1 MSPLKIISRLWSVI
15 YDLLFLVK
23 GTPTKSLKEIE
34 KELDMLE
41 YHCRPYADAEDIDL
55 PEGIERRERR
65 ENQTD

>member
-1 MSPLKIISRLWSVI
+1 
-15 YDLLFLVK
+15 
-23 GTPTKSLKEIE
+23 
-34 KELDMLE
+34 MLE